1 MVRGAGSCGKVD
13 WASAEVIAGT
23 LTLPLTGELSR
34 AWAKHLA
41 ELTAVVEHHPSGW
54 GSIEVT
60 RKYVKVD
67 SVRHGAAPD
76 LHRLLEYAVTET
88 NADFAPAG
96 LVPVTEH
103 EDRVRS
109 GSVAGSV
116 LLVALA
122 MIAVALQWTS
132 WAAPVRPI
140 IVVTFITIGP
150 GWAILRL
157 WGLAS
162 GWAGLALVIATSLSL
177 AMIVSGLMLYAGAW
191 SPFASLVALASVT
204 VGASTISLVRARRD
218 SLGVAHEAAARERRW
233 AERDPRSRGLDVL
246 PANRPSMTPANR
258 TLSGER
264 HDS

>member
-1 MVRGAGSCGKVD
+1 MARGAGSYGKID
-13 WASAEVIAGT
+13 WASAEVSAGT
-23 LTLPLTGELSR
+23 LTLQLTGELSR

-41 ELTAVVEHHPSGW
+41 GLIAGLDHPRGGW
-54 GSIEVT
+54 GSIQVT

-76 LHRLLEYAVTET
+76 LHHFLGCAVTQT
-88 NADFAPAG
+88 NAAFAPAG

-122 MIAVALQWTS
+122 LIAIALQRTS
-132 WAAPVRPI
+132 WAVPVRPI
-140 IVVTFITIGP
+140 IVVTFITVGP

-162 GWAGLALVIATSLSL
+162 GWAGLALVIALSLSL
-177 AMIVSGLMLYAGAW
+177 AMIVSGIMLYAGAW

-204 VGASTISLVRARRD
+204 VAASAISLVRT
-218 SLGVAHEAAARERRW
+218 GVL
-233 AERDPRSRGLDVL
+233 DRSS
-246 PANRPSMTPANR
+246 A
-258 TLSGER
+258 
-264 HDS
+264 